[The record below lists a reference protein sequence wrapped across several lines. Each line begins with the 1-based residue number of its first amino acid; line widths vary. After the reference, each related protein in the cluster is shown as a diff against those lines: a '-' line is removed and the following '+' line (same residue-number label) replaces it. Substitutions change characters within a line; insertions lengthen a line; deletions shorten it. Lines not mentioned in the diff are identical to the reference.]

1 MSDLGRWRELAFQKP
16 AHADLPILPG
26 HIRALRP
33 QMNGRLLVEGWMMTR
48 DQPLDGVSVYF
59 NGGHLEDCLLN
70 NDAGV
75 AAAFPDVPHAATREF
90 RFELPIRDHSTNVA
104 PRVDVIGTFRGHPHG
119 RRGQIVSSV
128 LDTLPSSPEE
138 LMYRVSHTRD
148 AHSFKVGGLQTL
160 GEFLEPLQ
168 RHKSLSQVKR
178 ILDWVCGCG
187 RLPMLFLAI
196 IDESPEVWGCDVD
209 PRGVDWCNKA
219 LRANAFH
226 TLAPLPPTPYAAEQ
240 FDLILSYS
248 VFTHLSRENQEAWLI
263 EMSSHPR
270 SRRCVHGDH
279 TRRLRLPPFRGK
291 RGRRAPS
298 ARNCRFHD

>member
-1 MSDLGRWRELAFQKP
+1 MSDLGRWRELAFEKP

-90 RFELPIRDHSTNVA
+90 QFELPIRDHSTNVA

-168 RHKSLSQVKR
+168 RHEDYCL
-178 ILDWVCGCG
+178 
-187 RLPMLFLAI
+187 RLNEFWTGSAGADGSRCYFAI
-196 IDESPEVWGCDVD
+196 IDKSPEVWGCDVD

-248 VFTHLSRENQEAWLI
+248 VFTHLSREIRRRGL
-263 EMSSHPR
+263 
-270 SRRCVHGDH
+270 SR
-279 TRRLRLPPFRGK
+279 
-291 RGRRAPS
+291 
-298 ARNCRFHD
+298 